1 MDSFALEELKKG
13 HAKRPARS
21 IFAEPTPLSCELH
34 STPNKEKDAE
44 K

>member
-1 MDSFALEELKKG
+1 MGSFALEEVKKG

-21 IFAEPTPLSCELH
+21 IFAEPTPRSCQLQ